1 MPRNAKA
8 EFDDIIR
15 AGGRAGIS
23 VLAFMRCSSFIIK
36 HSSLYDSKQLL
47 DLRKVQSELLFLSL
61 SAIGVRVATLLPMV
75 W

>member
-47 DLRKVQSELLFLSL
+47 DLRKVQSELSL